1 MNKYQILNKKFG
13 GYINVNYLCNVHKF
27 VNNNLRL
34 NSMIS
39 EKELFLDAVKNLK
52 TLTRRD
58 DITIKSSDN
67 RPEICIGEVQLSGE
81 VISYLNNA
89 NFNQMLLRIQD
100 IRSISRK
107 PLLLIVGSV
116 SPQNLVKL
124 ADEGVNVLDY
134 AGNCYIN
141 IPPLYIFISGQK
153 QIKPKET
160 IKKVFNDSAL
170 KLIFYFLL
178 DKSNIGKSY
187 RKIGEETG
195 YSIGTVKNVIEA
207 MTLQHHIIKT
217 AKGRVLMDW
226 RKLLDDWQVAFNQS
240 LKPKLFIKKMTL
252 ASTERIKNWK
262 NTKLPQNACWGG
274 ESGANLTDGYLIP
287 EILTIYTDG
296 DSNEIIRTSK
306 ILPSSE
312 GEILVYKKFWPGYD
326 DNQIAP
332 KILIYADL
340 MGTANSRCLEA
351 AQRILNHEE

>member
-1 MNKYQILNKKFG
+1 
-13 GYINVNYLCNVHKF
+13 
-27 VNNNLRL
+27 
-34 NSMIS
+34 MIS
-39 EKELFLDAVKNLK
+39 ERELVLDAVKNLK

-67 RPEICIGEVQLSGE
+67 RRYDTDVSIGEVKFMGE
-81 VISYLNNA
+81 VKSYVNSA
-89 NFNQMLLRIQD
+89 NFNQMLLRLKE
-100 IRSISRK
+100 IRSISEK
-107 PLLLIVGSV
+107 PVLLIVGSI
-116 SPQNLVKL
+116 SPQNLIKL
-124 ADEGVNVLDY
+124 ADEGINVLDC

-141 IPPLYIFISGQK
+141 TPLLYIFTTGQK
-153 QIKPKET
+153 QTKPKET
-160 IKKVFNDSAL
+160 VKKVFNDSAL

-178 DKSNIGKSY
+178 DKSNIGKPY

-195 YSIGTVKNVIEA
+195 YSIGTVKNVIEE

-217 AKGRVLMDW
+217 AKGRVLMDR

-252 ASTERIKNWK
+252 ASAERIKNWK
-262 NTKLPQNACWGG
+262 NTKLPLNACWGG

-296 DSNEIIRTSK
+296 DSDEIVKTSK
-306 ILPSSE
+306 IFPSSE
-312 GEILVYKKFWPGYD
+312 GEILVYKKFWHGYD

-351 AQRILNHEE
+351 AQRILNNEK